1 MILELKSLR
10 RMALREIFMNKM
22 QILRS
27 YFQTKRRLKW
37 DRNKLEI
44 WHKKGIRK
52 IVSYAKKHSPF
63 YRKLYGNMTNFASF
77 PIISKKEMMETFD
90 LFNTA
95 GISKEKAVQVALEG
109 EKNKT
114 YDSKINGITVGLSS
128 GTSGKRGVF
137 LASEKEAA
145 LWCGNILA
153 KTLTCSIFKKEKV
166 ALFLRANSNLYETAS
181 SFKYFP
187 LDGDYEEI
195 KEFDPD
201 ILVGPPSLLRKL
213 PKIHPKKV
221 ISVAEVLEPL
231 DEKFLEKKFK
241 IRIDQV
247 YQCTE
252 GFLGFTCEKGTL
264 HLNEDVLHIEKEYI
278 DRSTGRFLPIITDL
292 FRSTQ
297 PIIRY
302 RLDDVLIEGTCSCGS
317 SFMAIECIEGRLT
330 DVLSFKKKEGEQT
343 YIFPREIGKI
353 FSSEYLL
360 KQDSQGVLHL
370 YGGCEKELKAILI
383 RKNITLPKIKW
394 YSQLPIRKDY
404 EKLRR
409 VQRNGNSI
417 FV

>member
-1 MILELKSLR
+1 MTLELKSLR
-10 RMALREIFMNKM
+10 RMALKENLMNKL
-22 QILRS
+22 QILLS
-27 YFQTKRRLKW
+27 YFQTKKRLKW
-37 DRNKLEI
+37 NRKKLEK
-44 WHKKGIRK
+44 WHKKEIIK

-63 YRKLYGNMTNFASF
+63 YQKLYENITDFASF
-77 PIISKKEMMETFD
+77 PIISKREMMETFD
-90 LFNTA
+90 LFNTE
-95 GISKEKAVQVALEG
+95 GISKEKAIQVAYEG

-128 GTSGKRGVF
+128 GTSGERGIF

-153 KTLTCSIFKKEKV
+153 KTLTRSIFKKEKV

-181 SFKYFP
+181 SFKYFS
-187 LDGDYEEI
+187 LDGNYENI

-201 ILVGPPSLLRKL
+201 ILVAPPSILRKL
-213 PKIHPKKV
+213 PRIHPRKI

-231 DEKFLEKKFK
+231 DKKFLEEKFK
-241 IRIDQV
+241 TRIDQV

-252 GFLGFTCEKGTL
+252 GFLGFTCELGNL

-278 DRSTGRFLPIITDL
+278 DRSKGRFLPIITDL

-302 RLDDVLIEGTCSCGS
+302 RLDDILIEGTCNCGS
-317 SFMAIECIEGRLT
+317 SFTAIQCVEGRLM
-330 DVLSFKKKEGEQT
+330 DVLSFKNDKGKQVC
-343 YIFPREIGKI
+343 IFAREIGKI

-360 KQDSQGVLHL
+360 RQDSQGGLHL
-370 YGGCEKELKAILI
+370 YGGCEKILKAFLI
-383 RKNITLPKIKW
+383 KRNIAPPKIKS
-394 YSQLPIRKDY
+394 YSKLPIRKDY

-409 VQRNGNSI
+409 VQRDGGSI